1 MIKLYDKNDI
11 DGSGGGSNL
20 LKGTSDTLQKFT
32 GTDWTYYSASTDEP
46 VAKHQVDGKEVTL
59 SAWIENPSKEA
70 WVQMWTDTGGAVQG
84 NKIPAGGSG
93 WSQVTFTIP
102 NGFGFWNIVVGC
114 GVGSGTITLSYSNLK
129 LELGSNRTDGSQS
142 TASPGAS
149 SVGEATT
156 VDWPDWPIY
165 LGQYTDFTQAD
176 STDPSTY
183 TWSLV
188 RGDDG
193 AQGPQG
199 PTGATG
205 PKGDTGSTGF
215 FIGTTPP
222 PNPTKGTV
230 WATADS
236 DGNMT
241 SAKTWNGSDWVST
254 AFTQDLVAGN
264 ITATKIQ
271 GGELDIDKI
280 TVKNAQNI
288 PITSTVSLGD
298 KLSQLEQ
305 NANELS
311 FILKKGH
318 GSNLLK
324 DADTMPNW
332 TGEKEKVNQ
341 FVVVKAIK
349 AFDGGYYDP
358 IAWNDLTTIKPDTD
372 YTLSFWAKADKQ
384 VTIESFMYN
393 IGPDNGYWDGN
404 THSTL
409 TTEYQR
415 LIIHFHTQNFTA
427 GSRTIN
433 CIPMRINTP
442 YVNHYI
448 YGCQLEEGTAAT
460 DWSSDAEEGDDVAAF
475 KATAEGLDSYIRSSR
490 GSQTLASLL
499 SMDPDNSTIA
509 QVVNGKPVAAINMSH
524 EGNITIDGT
533 KLHITAQTTI
543 DDASIKSSKIESL
556 SADKITTGTL
566 DAAHV
571 RVINLDANSITTGSL
586 RAALYDASAFETYT
600 VSPSNT
606 WDFNF
611 TKSTYAN
618 WFLKGETTADHV
630 YNGPSYAPGKKL
642 TPYMYVTS
650 RGTAD
655 SSKITVT
662 VWKDNDPTQ
671 YQRVWDGDSNSW
683 SEWVMLPNSQNI
695 VSTINLSKDGVKIS
709 GKNIELDGN
718 TTVTGRLD
726 LMQDK
731 ANRINQSDN
740 YHNNW
745 NWNNAHIYFDNYLQL
760 TGENCN
766 VHYTNTNTHLNGGRT
781 FYSITTLTP
790 GYLKFTTYQNKV
802 NLTDENFDG
811 QITRSY
817 LDSGRLE
824 TPEIYTDNFV
834 ITGHH
839 IRVRDNKFLM
849 VSNKNGT
856 NFDDYGN
863 VGFQVYGG
871 ISLGKQTIGSPTK
884 DIYFQQGNVDGI
896 LAEDYSKAPKV
907 LLHCDHVAS
916 QASNTVVSRL
926 SVKTDITPVTYD
938 RALAAVEGTDM
949 YDYRYISD
957 DSGQH
962 YVSGIIDDVSPDD
975 PQYNMDDMLINKDRT
990 ARIDANLIGYH
1001 HVVIQKLLERVA
1013 ALEAKVK

>member
-1 MIKLYDKNDI
+1 MTELYDKNDI
-11 DGSGGGSNL
+11 DGSGGGDNL

-32 GTDWTYYSASTDEP
+32 GTDWIYYSASTDEP

-183 TWSLV
+183 TWSLM
-188 RGDDG
+188 RGNDG
-193 AQGPQG
+193 AQGP
-199 PTGATG
+199 
-205 PKGDTGSTGF
+205 KGDTGF

-222 PNPTKGTV
+222 QNPTKGTV
-230 WATADS
+230 WTTVDS

-241 SAKTWNGSDWVST
+241 SAKTWNGSDWVDT
-254 AFTQDLVAGN
+254 AFTQDLVAGT
-264 ITATKIQ
+264 ISATKIQ
-271 GGELDIDKI
+271 GGELDINKI

-288 PITSTVSLGD
+288 PITSTVSLGK
-298 KLSQLEQ
+298 KLSDIEQ
-305 NANELS
+305 DADGLTVTVKNN
-311 FILKKGH
+311 GQ
-318 GSNLLK
+318 NLLR
-324 DADTMPNW
+324 DTDTMPNW
-332 TGEKEKVNQ
+332 TGEKEKVDQ
-341 FVVVKAIK
+341 FTVVKAIK
-349 AFDGGYYDP
+349 AFDGGLYDP

-384 VTIESFMYN
+384 VTIESFLYN
-393 IGPDNGYWDGN
+393 IGPDNGYLDGN
-404 THSTL
+404 TKSTL

-433 CIPMRINTP
+433 CIPMRITTS

-448 YGCQLEEGTAAT
+448 YGCQLEEG
-460 DWSSDAEEGDDVAAF
+460 
-475 KATAEGLDSYIRSSR
+475 KIATAWSPDPEDISALKLTSDNLNAYVMSSK
-490 GSQTLASLL
+490 GSDTLKAML
-499 SMDPDNSTIA
+499 SMDPNHSFLG
-509 QVVNGKPVAAINMSH
+509 QVVNGNVVAAINTNSDGSVKI
-524 EGNITIDGT
+524 EGRN
-533 KLHITAQTTI
+533 LHITADTKI
-543 DDASIKSSKIESL
+543 DNATIKSAMIDSIE
-556 SADKITTGTL
+556 ADKITSGTL
-566 DAAHV
+566 DASQI

-586 RAALYDASAFETYT
+586 SAVVNDLRKFQPCT
-600 VSPSNT
+600 VSASNP
-606 WDFNF
+606 WNF
-611 TKSTYAN
+611 DDIKLPYSN
-618 WFLKGETTADHV
+618 WFLIGETTTDHV
-630 YNGPSYAPGKKL
+630 YNGPSYYWDRNQKV

-655 SSKITVT
+655 GRKITVT

-671 YQRVWDGDSNSW
+671 YQRVWDADNNSW
-683 SEWVMLPNSQNI
+683 SDWVIFPNSQNI
-695 VSTINLSKDGVKIS
+695 VSTINLSPDSVKIS
-709 GKNIELDGN
+709 GKNIELNGN

-896 LAEDYSKAPKV
+896 LGQDYSKAPKV

-949 YDYRYISD
+949 YDYRYIND

-962 YVSGIIDDVSPDD
+962 YVSGIIDDVSPND
-975 PQYNMDDMLINKDRT
+975 PQYHMDDMLIDKERT

-1001 HVVIQKLLERVA
+1001 HVVLQELIKKIDKLQTELKE
-1013 ALEAKVK
+1013 LKSKEK